1 MYTVYNDIALISDN
15 WKEEGRGEGKKKK
28 RKKRALEIW
37 KLLPPRR
44 ALSRYTEYPEA
55 SRYYYLRTL
64 SYSIILG
71 LMEDSVRDKPSVWK
85 KAIIKKKKGEK
96 RKRKRKRRREER
108 KRKAERNTRSRRVR
122 LCFLV
127 AGRGGHSNG
136 RPSRRADRRK
146 KYFKRPFAFSD
157 RDNG

>member
-85 KAIIKKKKGEK
+85 KAIIKKKKRGKKKAKEK
-96 RKRKRKRRREER
+96 EKERRKEKESREEHEESASSPLFPR
-108 KRKAERNTRSRRVR
+108 GWTR
-122 LCFLV
+122 
-127 AGRGGHSNG
+127 
-136 RPSRRADRRK
+136 
-146 KYFKRPFAFSD
+146 RPFEWQTFEES
-157 RDNG
+157 RPEEEIFQTTLRVLWSR